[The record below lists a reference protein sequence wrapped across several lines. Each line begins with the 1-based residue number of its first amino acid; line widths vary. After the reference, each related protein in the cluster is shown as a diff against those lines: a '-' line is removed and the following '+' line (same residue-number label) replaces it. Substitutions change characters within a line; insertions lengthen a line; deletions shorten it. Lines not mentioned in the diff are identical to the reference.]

1 MLTNKVN
8 SFLGPNFLI
17 TFDVML
23 WALSC
28 THVLQ
33 SERQLNSRIMIKL
46 FRIST
51 MFKDQERVCQKCSYV
66 SCWPMTKA
74 QAGTCTDP
82 LSNNDDY

>member
-17 TFDVML
+17 TVDVML

-51 MFKDQERVCQKCSYV
+51 MYKDQERVCQKCFGGIFSRASEDRV
-66 SCWPMTKA
+66 TE
-74 QAGTCTDP
+74 GRG
-82 LSNNDDY
+82 